1 MALNKDDIIKLT
13 LAVYQVTGL
22 FPENEPLRHQIR
34 QKANDI
40 LADFISLNFLNFK
53 KQEISKEVNII
64 LAYFSVAE
72 EQNWVDNR
80 NFSVL
85 RREYKK
91 IRELAPS
98 LPKDFPKNPLKQ
110 PKIAKK
116 PKISIIKEQESSTN
130 ETSNPNNRQGKII
143 GMIQN
148 KGEISLAELRQVF
161 SGVTSRTLRRDLRS
175 LSDKNKI
182 KRIRTS
188 KEDVLFVPYQEIDKG
203 QIADKRY

>member
-98 LPKDFPKNPLKQ
+98 LRKDFPKNPL
-110 PKIAKK
+110 
-116 PKISIIKEQESSTN
+116 
-130 ETSNPNNRQGKII
+130 
-143 GMIQN
+143 
-148 KGEISLAELRQVF
+148 
-161 SGVTSRTLRRDLRS
+161 
-175 LSDKNKI
+175 
-182 KRIRTS
+182 
-188 KEDVLFVPYQEIDKG
+188 
-203 QIADKRY
+203 